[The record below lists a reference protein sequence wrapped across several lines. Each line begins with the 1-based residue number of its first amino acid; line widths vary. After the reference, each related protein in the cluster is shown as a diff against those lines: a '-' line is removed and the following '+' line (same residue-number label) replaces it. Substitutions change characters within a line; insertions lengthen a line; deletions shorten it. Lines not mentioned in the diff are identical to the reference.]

1 MMALGE
7 HDLKQLFKELFSADR
22 EDAVDDVLKRY
33 PRIFADPN
41 NWRSLGGIENNF
53 GVIENQQATPVAA
66 LIEKLTNSID
76 AILMRKC
83 REHGIDPTSST
94 APVSMHDAVER
105 FFPRH
110 KLWDYAKASERR
122 EQAERIQVLAD
133 GPKRDTSLIIYD
145 DGEGQHPDAF
155 EDTFLSLLRGNKNDI
170 HFVQGKYN
178 MGGSGAIVFC
188 GTKRYQLIG
197 SKRYDGKGLFGFT
210 LVRKHPFTNKESE
223 RYKNT
228 WYEYFVLDGC
238 IPAFKSGEMELGLHK
253 RPFTTGTIIKL
264 YSYQLPTGISVISR
278 DLNQSI
284 NEYLFEPA
292 LPIYIIESESRYPHD
307 VQRDRHFYGLKRRLE
322 QEDRVYIEE
331 YFSEEATFSDIGK
344 LKATCYIFRTRIK
357 GKSPKETRQTI
368 SREFF
373 KNNMSVL
380 FSVNGQVH
388 GDYTSEFI
396 SRTLKMNLL
405 KNYLLIHVDCTELV
419 PEFRNELTMASRD
432 RLKGGVE
439 SRRLRDELGKMLR
452 SSKLVEIH
460 KRRKDVLDL
469 DSSQADDLVRSFA
482 RNLPLDSSMTRLL
495 DQVFKLDRPDPSA
508 KIDNQKSKAKR
519 KQSRRE
525 DAGFEPKRFPSFF
538 KILPKQDG
546 EVSAISIPVDGDRTV
561 MFSTDVENM
570 YFDRVEEPGDL
581 EIALLDH
588 AENET
593 SGGEGAGKGKTLSA
607 LLNVR
612 KSSPNN
618 GTIKLHLSPTKAAS
632 VGDALKIKATLSNP
646 SGDFEQAFWVKIR
659 NPQKPQKKRPMEE
672 KDNIPDLGLPPYKL
686 LAKEPKQDGWLSWDQ
701 AGEMG
706 AEVDHGTVMH
716 PIAEGETLKYILI
729 NMDSSVWMNY
739 RTSIGSS
746 PTEEQLEV
754 AQRRYISSVYFH
766 TLFLYMIM
774 KTRGY
779 QVRHEKEGEEAEII
793 AVEEYLKDVFQS
805 CYAEFLIRFNM
816 TALVEALAD

>member
-1 MMALGE
+1 MVLGE
-7 HDLKQLFKELFSADR
+7 RELFQLFKELYSADR
-22 EDAVDDVLKRY
+22 EDAVDDVLERY
-33 PRIFADPN
+33 PSIFADPN
-41 NWRSLGGIENNF
+41 NWRHLGGIGNNF

-83 REHGIDPTSST
+83 KEQGIDPTSST
-94 APVSMHDAVER
+94 APGSMHDAVER
-105 FFPRH
+105 FFPKH
-110 KLWDYAKASERR
+110 KLWDYAKANERR
-122 EQAERIQVLAD
+122 EQAECIQVLAD

-145 DGEGQHPDAF
+145 DGEGQHPDVF

-197 SKRYDGKGLFGFT
+197 SKRYDGIGQFGFT
-210 LVRKHPFTNKESE
+210 LVRKHPFTSEESD
-223 RYKNT
+223 RYKST
-228 WYEYFVLDGC
+228 WYEYFVLNGC
-238 IPAFKSGEMELGLHK
+238 IPAFESGEMELGLHK

-373 KNNMSVL
+373 KNKMSVL

-388 GDYTSEFI
+388 GHYTSEFI

-405 KNYLLIHVDCTELV
+405 KNYLLIHVDCTDLV

-432 RLKGGVE
+432 RLKAGVE
-439 SRRLRDELGKMLR
+439 SQRLRDELGKMLR
-452 SSKLVEIH
+452 NSKLAEIY
-460 KRRKDVLDL
+460 KRRKEFSDL
-469 DSSQADDLVRSFA
+469 DSSNADDLVRTFA
-482 RNLPLDSSMTRLL
+482 SNLPLDSSMTRLL
-495 DQVFKLDRPDPSA
+495 DQVFKLDRPDPGA
-508 KIDNQKSKAKR
+508 TKDNQKSTAKKNQPRR
-519 KQSRRE
+519 K
-525 DAGFEPKRFPSFF
+525 DARFDPKRFPSFF
-538 KILPKQDG
+538 KMQAKQDG
-546 EVSAISIPVDGDRTV
+546 EISAISIPLGGERTV
-561 MFSTDVENM
+561 MFSTDVDNM
-570 YFDRVEEPGDL
+570 YFDRIEEPGDL
-581 EIALLDH
+581 EIALLDYE
-588 AENET
+588 ENEA
-593 SGGEGAGKGKTLSA
+593 SGGDRPGKGTALSM

-618 GTIKLHLSPTKAAS
+618 GTIKLHMSPTKATS
-632 VGDALKIKATLSNP
+632 VGDALKIRATLTNP

-659 NPQKPQKKRPMEE
+659 NPQKPQKKRPKEE
-672 KDNIPDLGLPPYKL
+672 KDDVPALGLPNYKL
-686 LAKEPKQDGWLSWDQ
+686 LAKAPKQDGWLSWDK
-701 AGEMG
+701 AEEMG
-706 AEVDHGTVMH
+706 AEINYETVMH
-716 PIAEGETLKYILI
+716 PIAEGEILKTILI

-739 RTSIGSS
+739 RTSLGKS
-746 PTEEQLEV
+746 P
-754 AQRRYISSVYFH
+754 AQDLLDAAQHRYISSVYFH

-774 KTRGY
+774 KSRGY
-779 QVRHEKEGEEAEII
+779 QVQRETKKGEPEAID
-793 AVEEYLKDVFQS
+793 VEDYLKDIFQS
-805 CYAEFLIRFNM
+805 YYAEFLMSFNM
-816 TALVEALAD
+816 TALIEALAD